1 MCKRSELSL
10 LLSLNIR
17 ASTYIPNQTAKVALH
32 CQITDNQSNMKKST
46 IAIAAVALLAA
57 CKKRQLNYHYADTYS
72 HPNYKDIY
80 L

>member
-1 MCKRSELSL
+1 
-10 LLSLNIR
+10 
-17 ASTYIPNQTAKVALH
+17 
-32 CQITDNQSNMKKST
+32 MKKST